1 MSVTVKAFE
10 TLNVEDWDDFVDQSN
25 TGTIFH
31 KLQFLKYH
39 PPKRFP
45 FHNLVF
51 YYKAKIVALLP
62 GMLDDKGVFKSP
74 AGASYGGFVMNNAPF
89 AKQEAVLDTF
99 ISYAK
104 EKRFT
109 EAVITPTP
117 FIYHKSPNEIE
128 RFLLEYKGFKRKYH
142 LLTNSV
148 SLKDLNTEYIIN
160 SLSSMHKRAVN
171 KSLKLGVQTKFST
184 KFEEFYPILLANK
197 TKFDA
202 APTHTLEELI
212 KLKKLLPD
220 NIKLLMA
227 YDDKKNPIGGI
238 FLFICNE
245 NTVLTFYISHYYEFQ
260 HLRAVN
266 RLLYEVMIWA
276 KENGYNNVDF
286 GVSMDTS
293 SDNPMEPSRS
303 LIHFKEGTGS
313 RGFLR
318 TTYHYEF

>member
-39 PPKRFP
+39 APKRFP

-148 SLKDLNTEYIIN
+148 SLKDLN
-160 SLSSMHKRAVN
+160 
-171 KSLKLGVQTKFST
+171 
-184 KFEEFYPILLANK
+184 

-313 RGFLR
+313 RG
-318 TTYHYEF
+318 